1 MKLHELSPAPGSTKE
16 VKRIGV
22 ATALVTVRPQV
33 RVIRDRRLVPEL
45 PDPVSKVVRCL
56 YTDVFLREVSLT
68 ETLRKSLLS
77 M

>member
-1 MKLHELSPAPGSTKE
+1 MELSNLRPAEGSKHSDNFRRGRGHGSGNGKTAGKGHKGQKARSGAPRPGFE
-16 VKRIGV
+16 GG
-22 ATALVTVRPQV
+22 
-33 RVIRDRRLVPEL
+33 
-45 PDPVSKVVRCL
+45 L

>member
-1 MKLHELSPAPGSTKE
+1 VIILEEA
-16 VKRIGV
+16 VD
-22 ATALVTVRPQV
+22 TVQEMARPQV

-56 YTDVFLREVSLT
+56 YTDVFLREVSRT